1 MDKVMVTMSGYRKL
15 RKPLEDKDEEEFL
28 MELCNVLSVCCLE
41 PAGKHQ
47 FLDYEGIELM
57 FIMLR
62 NRKIFRIGCIKV
74 CMHAGHSCSD
84 SSVLFQVLASKAC
97 TSCQSTLLDC
107 RCWQTTA
114 SALSVAEM
122 L

>member
-41 PAGKHQ
+41 PAGKQQ

-62 NRKIFRIGCIKV
+62 NRQIFRIGCIKV
-74 CMHAGHSCSD
+74 
-84 SSVLFQVLASKAC
+84 
-97 TSCQSTLLDC
+97 
-107 RCWQTTA
+107 RC
-114 SALSVAEM
+114 L
-122 L
+122 